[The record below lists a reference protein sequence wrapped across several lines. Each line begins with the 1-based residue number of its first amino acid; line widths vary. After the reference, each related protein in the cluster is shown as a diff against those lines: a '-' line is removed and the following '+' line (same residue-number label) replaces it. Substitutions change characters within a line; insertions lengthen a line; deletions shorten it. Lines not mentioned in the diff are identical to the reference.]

1 MGKQLAINLLR
12 LQNESIRSREDKD
25 DVDGENIGS
34 LRACS
39 SRLPTST
46 FRRTGSAFQF
56 LQWRPLFGGQ
66 ERPKPKV
73 PDFFQAVRYIKA
85 CSPMHVIEPTEAVH
99 AQER

>member
-12 LQNESIRSREDKD
+12 LQKESIRSREDKD
-25 DVDGENIGS
+25 DVDGDNIGS
-34 LRACS
+34 LGAGS
-39 SRLPTST
+39 SRLPTSI

-73 PDFFQAVRYIKA
+73 PDFFRQ
-85 CSPMHVIEPTEAVH
+85 
-99 AQER
+99 